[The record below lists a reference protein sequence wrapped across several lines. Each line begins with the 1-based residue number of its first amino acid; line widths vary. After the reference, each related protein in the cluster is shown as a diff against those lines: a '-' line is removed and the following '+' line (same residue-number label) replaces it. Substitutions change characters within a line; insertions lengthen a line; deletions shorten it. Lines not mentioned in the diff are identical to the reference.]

1 MELVAAMA
9 LLTLLLVPAL
19 RALLGVGRQ
28 SAAVVEHAAAQAGV
42 RTGLLLAQAELR
54 ELGADAF
61 GADVLR
67 LSPDSVTYRAARGFG
82 ITCAI
87 LATQV
92 RILDAPPLPFSALRA
107 ISPGRDTL
115 LLFVEGD
122 PLTSADDHWVHAP
135 VLSVGSGS
143 CGGSPALAVGTTD
156 LTFLLPTGAL
166 SDLVPGG
173 PVRTFEV
180 VRLAEYASGGQR
192 WLGAAS
198 LSGGELIQPVA
209 GPLVGEG
216 MALEFFDAAGAP
228 TASSAAVRSMRITL
242 EGASER
248 AVSRIWSAGPS
259 AFVVETVATRLFLRN
274 LAP

>member
-28 SAAVVEHAAAQAGV
+28 SAAVVEHAAVQAGV
-42 RTGLLLAQAELR
+42 RTGLLLAEAELR
-54 ELGADAF
+54 ELGADAS

-67 LSPDSVTYRAARGFG
+67 LAPDSITYRAARGFG
-82 ITCAI
+82 VTCAVF
-87 LATQV
+87 ATQI
-92 RILDAPPLPFSALRA
+92 RILDAPPIPFSALRA
-107 ISPGRDTL
+107 ISPGRDSL

-122 PLTSADDHWVHAP
+122 PLTSVDDRWVRAP
-135 VLSVGSGS
+135 VLSVGRGS
-143 CGGSPALAVGTTD
+143 CAGAPALVVGTTD
-156 LTFLLPTGAL
+156 LTLLLPSGTL

-180 VRLAEYASGGQR
+180 VRLAEYSSGGQR
-192 WLGAAS
+192 WLGSAS
-198 LSGGELIQPVA
+198 QSGGEAIQPIA
-209 GPLVGEG
+209 GPLVGGG
-216 MALEFFDAAGAP
+216 MALEFLDAAGAP
-228 TASSAAVRSMRITL
+228 TAAPAAVRSVRVTL

-248 AVSRIWSAGPS
+248 AVSRHWSAGPS

-274 LAP
+274 LPP